1 MLRRYRISPYQLLVS
16 NMYENRQSVAVIGS
30 GAAGLA
36 ASWLLRHKCD
46 VCLFEKDDRLGGH
59 AHTAQ
64 LSQEGGGPDID
75 TGFIVYNEPNYPN
88 LTQWLN
94 VLGIETISTDMSFS
108 VSQENGGFEYKGGN
122 LAGLFAQPA
131 NLTKPRFWSM
141 LRSLVRFYKTAS
153 ASPLPDSSVSLRDY
167 LASGDYSTAFVNDHL
182 LPFGAAIWSTSQQ
195 DILDYP
201 AASFIRFCQNHGL
214 LKLSDRPQ
222 WRTIKGG
229 SHRYVEQVRNALGD
243 DACMTSAHIV
253 SVIRAGGKIIIED
266 RSGETQQFDHIVF
279 ATHADQALS
288 LLHDAD
294 YHENRLLSPFR
305 YEKNLA
311 ILHTDQRL
319 LPKRRA
325 AWASWNAIDYGVGDQ
340 SKPSVSYWMNNL
352 QSLSAQEQY
361 IVSLNPAVSP
371 RAEKILRTQVYEHPI
386 FNGDTLLS
394 QRQLWS
400 LQGRRNT
407 WFCGAYFGAGFHED
421 AIQSGLA
428 VAEQLSGVSRPWT
441 VDNPSSRIVIDS
453 APLDEPISI
462 SA

>member
-1 MLRRYRISPYQLLVS
+1 
-16 NMYENRQSVAVIGS
+16 MYKNRQSVAVIGS

-36 ASWLLRHKCD
+36 ASWLLRENCD

-64 LSQEGGGPDID
+64 LSQDGEELDID

-88 LTQWLN
+88 LTHWLQA
-94 VLGIETISTDMSFS
+94 LGIETIPTDMSFS

-122 LAGLFAQPA
+122 LAGLFAQPS

-141 LRSLVRFYKTAS
+141 LRSLLRFYKTAS
-153 ASPLPDSSVSLRDY
+153 SSPLPAPEVSLRDY
-167 LASGDYSTAFVNDHL
+167 LNAGGYSQAFVDDHL

-214 LKLSDRPQ
+214 LKLSERPQ

-229 SHRYVEQVRNALGD
+229 SHRYVEQVRSALGD
-243 DACMTSAHIV
+243 KACITSAHIV
-253 SVIRAGGKIIIED
+253 SVLRVGGKIIIED
-266 RSGETQQFDHIVF
+266 RSGETRQFDHIVF

-288 LLHDAD
+288 LMHDAD
-294 YHENRLLSPFR
+294 HHERRLLSPFR
-305 YEKNLA
+305 YEQNLA
-311 ILHTDQRL
+311 ILHTDERL

-325 AWASWNAIDYGVGDQ
+325 AWASWNAVDYGVGDQ
-340 SKPSVSYWMNNL
+340 AKPSVSYWMNNL
-352 QSLSAQEQY
+352 QSLVAKDQY
-361 IVSLNPAVSP
+361 IVSLNPAVAP
-371 RAEKILRTQVYEHPI
+371 VAEKILRTQVYEHPI
-386 FNGDTLLS
+386 FNGDTLIA
-394 QRQLWS
+394 QQQLWG

-407 WFCGAYFGAGFHED
+407 WFCGAYFGSGFHED
-421 AIQSGLA
+421 AIQSGLK

-441 VDNPSSRIVIDS
+441 VDNPSSRIVID
-453 APLDEPISI
+453 APQILEPISI